1 MVSYKIMIDGIHIMF
16 ENKCII
22 LNKNPL
28 SDGVFSANLIKT
40 LEEINKK
47 IKII

>member
-1 MVSYKIMIDGIHIMF
+1 MSNNF
-16 ENKCII
+16 LESII